1 MEKRDFKRIPA
12 NLILRFPSI
21 NTFDSGTLTN
31 LSANGMYIKTDICFP
46 IRSRF
51 AVLVQLKDEI
61 LKVPVKIVRIVK
73 SGDFY
78 EGMGVKIVNQSKK
91 YLELLIKL
99 NFSSQS

>member
-12 NLILRFPSI
+12 NLILRFHSC
-21 NTFDSGTLTN
+21 NTVTSGSLTN
-31 LSANGMYIKTDICFP
+31 LSASGMYIEADVCFP
-46 IRSRF
+46 IKSRF
-51 AVLVQLKDEI
+51 NVLVQLKDEI